1 MKRLLFT
8 LAVGALLCTSCQN
21 ELYSDPSKDFGSD
34 QGAYIDA
41 KGPVQIFV
49 SEGEEYHI
57 KDIRVGLS
65 LKENSLNEVTIEA
78 GNAEQLAAYNKKN
91 GTSYLMLPK
100 EMYTVPESLSFKPT
114 VSKLSIPITLKD
126 IKFSMEG
133 DYALPIK
140 IIDGG
145 VNVIPGED
153 EGIVILEKL
162 TRTKVLK
169 MPMTDGESGSDKMF
183 PDDFKVNQ
191 WTLEFMIKRSAYVSK
206 NMAIGGTKLIANSG
220 PHDEI
225 YTRFGDVTISPN
237 QLQIKT
243 GSSQIDVAKDRFA
256 AEPNKWYM
264 ISFVYDGKN
273 TLIYINGDL
282 VADREIRDG
291 AYGLVGFWISK
302 KNEFIR
308 EVRFWDVARSQQQVK
323 SYVWKMVNPDEKGL
337 LLYYPC
343 NGKKRNLETGEITED
358 ETMIWN
364 WASYYDGDKSKLNL
378 PKEGV
383 FDDNGGELYT
393 FPLQD

>member
-8 LAVGALLCTSCQN
+8 LAVGALIGTSCQN

-65 LKENSLNEVTIEA
+65 LKENFENEVTIEA
-78 GNAEQLAAYNKKN
+78 GNAEQLAAYNEKN

-100 EMYTVPESLSFKPT
+100 EMYTVPKSLSFKPT

-126 IKFSMEG
+126 IKFSIEG
-133 DYALPIK
+133 DYALPIR
-140 IIDGG
+140 IIGGG
-145 VNVIPGED
+145 VNVIPDED

-169 MPMTDGESGSDKMF
+169 MNGSEAGSDKMF
-183 PDDFKVNQ
+183 PEDFKVNQ
-191 WTLEFMIKRSAYVSK
+191 WTMEAMINRSAYLT
-206 NMAIGGTKLIANSG
+206 NNRAIAGTKLIANAG

-225 YTRFGDVTISPN
+225 YTRFGDVTIDPN

-243 GSSQIDVAKDRFA
+243 GSAQIDVAKDKFA

-264 ISFVYDGKN
+264 LTFVYDGKN
-273 TLIYINGDL
+273 TLIYVNGDL
-282 VADREIRDG
+282 VAEREIRDG
-291 AYGLVGFWISK
+291 AYGLIGFWLSGA
-302 KNEFIR
+302 NEYIR
-308 EVRFWDVARSQQQVK
+308 EVRFWDVARTQQQVK

-343 NGKKRNLETGEITED
+343 NGKKRDLETGEITED

-364 WASYYDGDKSKLNL
+364 WASYYSGDKSKLNL
-378 PKEGV
+378 PMKGI
-383 FDDNGGELYT
+383 FDDNGGKYFT